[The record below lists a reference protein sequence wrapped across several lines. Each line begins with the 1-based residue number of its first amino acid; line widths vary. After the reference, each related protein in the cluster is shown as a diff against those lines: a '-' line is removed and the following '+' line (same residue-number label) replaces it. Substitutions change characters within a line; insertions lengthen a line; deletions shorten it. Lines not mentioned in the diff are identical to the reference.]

1 MGDGKTS
8 SQWCGYG
15 PRDRR
20 PATSVRSARRPR
32 SDGRA
37 PPDHRAS
44 LRDPAVLLPQGA
56 GVLRA
61 ENNPSPRLGTVAR
74 PLPDPQVSRR
84 ATPPRERQALP
95 RALQPTRLR
104 LADEDQGDA
113 REGDGARGDRRVA
126 EPQGSTDAAWWTP
139 MVGGHRAESVR
150 LIARGSSPRSRQ
162 TVLLSGLPE
171 PEAIRYRQ
179 AVLTD
184 CLEHSAIVRQLYDL
198 AVEALESKKRA
209 QVFLFRDSP
218 DALLQKSVRILELLA
233 DVLRR
238 LRGLADEHAAAG
250 YVARRAWLLH
260 PQLAQQRAP
269 LRVVLVVP
277 YALGDEAHVR
287 PVERGDD
294 GSAGEDRVLDALPE
308 PDGLRRVVH
317 RGR

>member
-1 MGDGKTS
+1 MVRVWPTRSQTSYERTECAASSFRWPSTARSSSFAARCRSATATRGGGTS
-8 SQWCGYG
+8 SREQPLSAIGH
-15 PRDRR
+15 RR
-20 PATSVRSARRPR
+20 PTITRSSSQPAGNSAPRTS
-32 SDGRA
+32 G
-37 PPDHRAS
+37 
-44 LRDPAVLLPQGA
+44 
-56 GVLRA
+56 
-61 ENNPSPRLGTVAR
+61 SPT
-74 PLPDPQVSRR
+74 
-84 ATPPRERQALP
+84 
-95 RALQPTRLR
+95 ALQPTRLR

-126 EPQGSTDAAWWTP
+126 EPQGSTDAVWWTP